1 MTRTGQS
8 PRLSAH
14 LAEPF
19 LEIHP
24 KDATASGIHP
34 SDLVEVSSPTGASI
48 LRARITDAVQKGQVF
63 APMHWTAETAPSAR
77 IDALIAAAC
86 DPVSGQPESKA
97 GVVDLRR
104 FDAGWYGFAIAQ
116 KPMHLTADYWAL
128 ARTSHGFRAELAG
141 RLQPDDWEAEA
152 RRLFDAP
159 TAVLT
164 TIIDARRGS
173 ARIAAHADGVL
184 LGALFVSPTPVAI
197 MRDYLVTLPGTR
209 AAGALTGR
217 PAADA
222 PNPGPTLCSCFG
234 VGINTILEAI
244 ETRGLMSVESIGEA
258 LGAGTNCGS
267 CRPEIAELLNN
278 LLTREAAE

>member
-1 MTRTGQS
+1 M
-8 PRLSAH
+8 
-14 LAEPF
+14 
-19 LEIHP
+19 
-24 KDATASGIHP
+24 
-34 SDLVEVSSPTGASI
+34 
-48 LRARITDAVQKGQVF
+48 
-63 APMHWTAETAPSAR
+63 
-77 IDALIAAAC
+77 
-86 DPVSGQPESKA
+86 
-97 GVVDLRR
+97 
-104 FDAGWYGFAIAQ
+104 
-116 KPMHLTADYWAL
+116 
-128 ARTSHGFRAELAG
+128 
-141 RLQPDDWEAEA
+141 
-152 RRLFDAP
+152 
-159 TAVLT
+159 LT